1 MTLGRILP
9 RRIDNTYGGHR
20 LALWLFAAILLV
32 KTAIALGTIFNGRDA
47 AQTADGIPL
56 ESFGAAGAAAVVS
69 LFAIWGLAQ
78 FVISLIGVLAL
89 FRYRAM
95 VPLMF
100 ALFLFEHVGRR
111 VIFLVMPIPRDGPAP
126 GLAINVALLAVLA
139 VGLALSLRNRA
150 ELPAVT
156 PS

>member
-78 FVISLIGVLAL
+78 VVISLIGVLAL

-111 VIFLVMPIPRDGPAP
+111 VIF
-126 GLAINVALLAVLA
+126 
-139 VGLALSLRNRA
+139 
-150 ELPAVT
+150 
-156 PS
+156 

>member
-111 VIFLVMPIPRDGPAP
+111 VIFLVMPIPRDGTAP
-126 GLAINVALLAVLA
+126 GLAINLALL
-139 VGLALSLRNRA
+139 A